1 MYKKEKENTIEDT
14 VSRRDGEQMLN
25 AIFMVEHIWVIEIKD
40 SYDDDM
46 KKLRDDIKQKLS
58 NYKCT
63 QI

>member
-46 KKLRDDIKQKLS
+46 KKLRDDILGGKKG
-58 NYKCT
+58 
-63 QI
+63 